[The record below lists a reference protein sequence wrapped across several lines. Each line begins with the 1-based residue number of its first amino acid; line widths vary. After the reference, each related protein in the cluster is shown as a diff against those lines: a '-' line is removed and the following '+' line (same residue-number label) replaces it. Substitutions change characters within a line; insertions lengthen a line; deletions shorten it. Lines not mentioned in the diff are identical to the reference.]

1 MRNIPLAVVVALC
14 LTATGSVF
22 AQSVERI
29 AQAAINAKDKDCPNV
44 TAVKALG
51 KTESGT
57 SIIAAACSNGQRHVL
72 KLLPNNTFEYVSTC
86 SVFES
91 VSRVKCF

>member
-1 MRNIPLAVVVALC
+1 MRNSLVTAVLTLC
-14 LTATGSVF
+14 LVATGTCF

-29 AQAAINAKDKDCPNV
+29 AQAAINARGKDCPNV
-44 TAVKALG
+44 TAVKPLG
-51 KTESGT
+51 KTEAGT
-57 SIIAAACSNGQRHVL
+57 PIVAAACSNGQRHVL
-72 KLLPNNTFEYVSTC
+72 KLLPNNTLEYVSTC

>member
-1 MRNIPLAVVVALC
+1 MRNTVLTAVVTRC
-14 LTATGSVF
+14 LTATGTSF

-29 AQAAINAKDKDCPNV
+29 AQGAINARGKDCPAV

-57 SIIAAACSNGQRHVL
+57 PIVAAACSNGERHVL
-72 KLLPNNTFEYVSTC
+72 KLLPNNTLEYVSTC
-86 SVFES
+86 AVFES